1 MRRWS
6 EKDMRKGDKFMERK
20 KKAVKVL
27 TRAALMIKAFEK
39 DEVSFEEFEERY
51 QSRKKFLQTFK
62 MMLKKFASRPIKF
75 LDPEGEALI
84 YVDLRSQKFII
95 KRLR

>member
-1 MRRWS
+1 
-6 EKDMRKGDKFMERK
+6 MRKGDKFMERK

-27 TRAALMIKAFEK
+27 TRAAFMIKALGK
-39 DEVSFEEFEERY
+39 DEISFREFEERY

-62 MMLKKFASRPIKF
+62 TTLKKFASKPIKI

-84 YVDLRSQKFII
+84 YVDLENRRFIV
-95 KRLR
+95 KRLK